1 MHIQPLCTP
10 VQGGFRLLASTP
22 HALTD
27 TTDTTPLLPQ
37 ACFGAVVTTRAVA
50 LDVHPLTVLALLSRH
65 FRNDWGDLDPEDV
78 PLNRQ
83 AIQRADCDRVMSA
96 YNDTPMLDGSRRT
109 VWIISYV
116 CSGEEQSDPDC
127 CNTCVLFPEDY

>member
-1 MHIQPLCTP
+1 
-10 VQGGFRLLASTP
+10 VASTP
-22 HALTD
+22 HTLTN

-50 LDVHPLTVLALLSRH
+50 LEADPITVLALLSRH
-65 FRNDWGDLDPEDV
+65 LRNDWGDLDPEDAAM
-78 PLNRQ
+78 NAK
-83 AIQRADCDRVMSA
+83 AIQNADCNRVMSA
-96 YNDTPMLDGSRRT
+96 YENTPMLDGSLRT